1 MSDAQ
6 KHVTVLSARVKM
18 CLPHHQH
25 LYRSDVAVAAHEPL
39 VGGQRLKAHGAAR
52 VQLLRADADLGAQA
66 KLAAVGEL
74 CRRVHVDG
82 GRVYLVLWFDT
93 EDYILPQSDDAAKRV
108 ALFLTQQNIR
118 ATFKVVGGRSSGA
131 AGAT

>member
-1 MSDAQ
+1 M
-6 KHVTVLSARVKM
+6 KRLPELLLLG
-18 CLPHHQH
+18 CL
-25 LYRSDVAVAAHEPL
+25 L
-39 VGGQRLKAHGAAR
+39 VGALTAGAGP
-52 VQLLRADADLGAQA
+52 LGAEGP
-66 KLAAVGEL
+66 KE
-74 CRRVHVDG
+74 
-82 GRVYLVLWFDT
+82 GRVYIVLWFDT